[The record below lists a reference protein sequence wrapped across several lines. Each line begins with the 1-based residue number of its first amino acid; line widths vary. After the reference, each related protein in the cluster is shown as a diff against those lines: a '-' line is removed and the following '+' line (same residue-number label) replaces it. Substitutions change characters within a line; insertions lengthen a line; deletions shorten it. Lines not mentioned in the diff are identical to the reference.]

1 MQLGFVNKG
10 YVSKAKVSTGASTKL
25 RYANIRSL
33 LNEEEK
39 QHAGKCV
46 YRELLQHQTQKLQSR
61 YCDITGC
68 LGQYC
73 DPTTKAMY
81 QSPIEFQRLQ
91 SLNQGTIQ
99 QI

>member
-1 MQLGFVNKG
+1 MQLGFVNKN

-46 YRELLQHQTQKLQSR
+46 YRELL
-61 YCDITGC
+61 
-68 LGQYC
+68 
-73 DPTTKAMY
+73 
-81 QSPIEFQRLQ
+81 
-91 SLNQGTIQ
+91 
-99 QI
+99 